1 MPTVVLRLMLF
12 VRRSLESA
20 FCPLRFRRTISF
32 RTRKSSGSLCRLAA
46 NYERIKTRA
55 GRLSGARV
63 TYGGGK
69 PPMAETIPGRLAAA
83 RARRISRMRYLV
95 TGGAGFIGSNTVDEL
110 VRRGHSVVVLDD
122 LTSGKEDNLAE
133 IRNKITFIKGSITD
147 IEVVRKA
154 VHEAEFVLHLAAR
167 TSVPKSVKD
176 PIETNRINID
186 GTLNVL
192 VAARDAKVKRVVFA
206 ASSSAYGETPT
217 LPKVEKME
225 PQPISPYGVTKY
237 VGELYAQTFGRC
249 YGLENVSLRYF
260 NIFGPR
266 QDPSSPYSGVLAKFC
281 TAALEE
287 TQPIIFG
294 DGEQTRDFTYVENA
308 VQANVLAFEAPNVSG
323 RVFNV
328 GVGGRFSLNQT
339 VALLNKIAGKSLESK
354 YEPAR
359 DGDIRDSQ
367 ADISR
372 AREFL
377 GYEPAVAFEE
387 GLRRTFDWYRAT
399 QEKANATP
407 TPASAPMPTP
417 PK

>member
-1 MPTVVLRLMLF
+1 MRF
-12 VRRSLESA
+12 V
-20 FCPLRFRRTISF
+20 I
-32 RTRKSSGSLCRLAA
+32 
-46 NYERIKTRA
+46 
-55 GRLSGARV
+55 
-63 TYGGGK
+63 
-69 PPMAETIPGRLAAA
+69 
-83 RARRISRMRYLV
+83 

-122 LTSGKEDNLAE
+122 LSSGKEENLAE
-133 IRNKITFIKGSITD
+133 IRNKITLIKGSITD

-154 VHEAEFVLHLAAR
+154 MHEAEYVIHLAAR

-192 VAARDAKVKRVVFA
+192 VAARDAKVKRIVFA

-217 LPKVEKME
+217 LPKIETME

-266 QDPSSPYSGVLAKFC
+266 QEPSSPYSGVLAKFC
-281 TAALEE
+281 TAFLED
-287 TQPIIFG
+287 TQPVIFG

-308 VQANVLAFEAPNVSG
+308 VQANLLACEAPNVSG
-323 RVFNV
+323 KVFNV

-339 VALLNKIAGKSLESK
+339 VTLLSDISGKKLEPK

-367 ADISR
+367 ADISQ

-377 GYEPAVAFEE
+377 GYEPSVTFDE
-387 GLRRTFDWYRAT
+387 GLRRTFEWYRAT
-399 QEKANATP
+399 QEREKAAPTAVSTP
-407 TPASAPMPTP
+407 TSVPGSTKA
-417 PK
+417 

>member
-1 MPTVVLRLMLF
+1 MRF
-12 VRRSLESA
+12 V
-20 FCPLRFRRTISF
+20 
-32 RTRKSSGSLCRLAA
+32 
-46 NYERIKTRA
+46 
-55 GRLSGARV
+55 
-63 TYGGGK
+63 
-69 PPMAETIPGRLAAA
+69 
-83 RARRISRMRYLV
+83 V

-122 LTSGKEDNLAE
+122 LSSGKEENLADV
-133 IRNKITFIKGSITD
+133 RNKITLIKGSITD
-147 IEVVRKA
+147 IEAVRKA
-154 VHEAEFVLHLAAR
+154 MHEAEYVLHLAAR

-176 PIETNRINID
+176 PIETNRVNID

-217 LPKVEKME
+217 LPKVESMV
-225 PQPISPYGVTKY
+225 PQPISPYGVTKF

-249 YGLENVSLRYF
+249 YGLDNVSLRYF

-281 TAALEE
+281 SAFLEG
-287 TQPIIFG
+287 TQPVIFG

-308 VQANVLAFEAPNVSG
+308 VQANLLACEAPSASG
-323 RVFNV
+323 KVFNV

-339 VALLNKIAGKSLESK
+339 VALLNKISGKNLEPK
-354 YEPAR
+354 YEAAR

-367 ADISR
+367 ADISQ

-377 GYEPAVAFEE
+377 GYDPQVSFEE
-387 GLRRTFDWYRAT
+387 GLRRTFAWYQAAEAKLQT
-399 QEKANATP
+399 AALNM
-407 TPASAPMPTP
+407 PAAAAPSPSAAKP
-417 PK
+417 